1 MRFRFNTFLFFLVCA
16 VGVSSGARI
25 KDIVEIQGVRGNPL
39 MGTGLVVG
47 LNATGDTAVPSRQ
60 MLSSLLQRE
69 GGMTFSPSTLGSGSI
84 AVVIVTAELGP
95 WDRVGSRIDI
105 NVSAVGDATSLQG
118 GVLLATELKGLDGRV
133 YAVARTASISTA
145 SWTVEGKTGSKAA
158 KNHPTVGRIPGGA
171 YVEKEELSSFI
182 ETVGQQRY
190 ITLNLRD
197 SDFTTAERIRQAIEI
212 GYPGSTFV
220 VDAGTIKVRIPP
232 GVGRTDAAGFVDH
245 ITSFDVEVDMPA
257 IVVIN
262 ERTGTIVAGGHVG
275 ISETAVAQ
283 GSLVVKIKE
292 QKFVSQP
299 IAPFTEGATT
309 EVVEDSSLSVEEEQG
324 HLIRVPR
331 VVTVTELANALNAI
345 GATPRDMIAIF
356 NALKVA
362 GALQAKIEMM

>member
-1 MRFRFNTFLFFLVCA
+1 MRFRLMTFILFLVCA
-16 VGVSSGARI
+16 VPAARSARV
-25 KDIVEIQGVRGNPL
+25 KDIVEIQGIRGNPL

-47 LNATGDTAVPSRQ
+47 LNATGDKAVPSRQ

-69 GGMTFSPSTLGSGSI
+69 GGMTFSPTTLGTGSI
-84 AVVIVTAELGP
+84 AVVVVTAELGP

-118 GVLLATELKGLDGRV
+118 GVLLATELKGLDGQV

-145 SWTVEGKTGSKAA
+145 SWTVEGKTGSKVA

-182 ETVGQQRY
+182 ETIGQQRY
-190 ITLNLRD
+190 ITLTLRNG
-197 SDFTTAERIRQAIEI
+197 DFTTAERIRQAVEVV
-212 GYPGSTFV
+212 YPESTFV
-220 VDAGTIKVRIPP
+220 ADAGTIKVKIPP
-232 GVGRTDAAGFVDH
+232 RVGRVDAAGFVDH
-245 ITSFDVEVDMPA
+245 ITSLDVEVDMPA

-309 EVVEDSSLSVEEEQG
+309 EVVEDSSLSVEEDEG

>member
-1 MRFRFNTFLFFLVCA
+1 MKFGLKTFVFFLACA
-16 VGVSSGARI
+16 VPAVRGARV
-25 KDIVEIQGVRGNPL
+25 KDIVEIQGIRGNPL

-47 LNATGDTAVPSRQ
+47 LNATGDKAVPSRQ

-69 GGMTFSPSTLGSGSI
+69 GGMTFSPSTLGVGSI
-84 AVVIVTAELGP
+84 AVVVVTAELGP

-105 NVSAVGDATSLQG
+105 NVSADGDATNLQG
-118 GVLLATELKGLDGRV
+118 GVLLATELKGLDGQV
-133 YAVARTASISTA
+133 YAVARAASISTA
-145 SWTVEGKTGSKAA
+145 SWTVEGKTGSKVA

-182 ETVGQQRY
+182 ETIGQQRY
-190 ITLNLRD
+190 ITFNLRNG
-197 SDFTTAERIRQAIEI
+197 DFTTAERIRQAVEI
-212 GYPGSTFV
+212 VYPASAFV
-220 VDAGTIKVRIPP
+220 ADAGTIKVRMPP
-232 GVGRTDAAGFVDH
+232 QVSRLDAAGFVDR
-245 ITSFDVEVDMPA
+245 ITSLDVEVDMPA

-262 ERTGTIVAGGHVG
+262 ERTGTIVVGGHVG

-309 EVVEDSSLSVEEEQG
+309 EVVEDTSLSVEEDEG
-324 HLIRVPR
+324 HFIRMPP

>member
-1 MRFRFNTFLFFLVCA
+1 MRFRLTTFVLFLACA
-16 VGVSSGARI
+16 VPAVRGARV
-25 KDIVEIQGVRGNPL
+25 KDIVEIQGIRGNPL

-47 LNATGDTAVPSRQ
+47 LNATGDSAVPSRQ

-69 GGMTFSPSTLGSGSI
+69 GGMTFSPSTLGAGSI
-84 AVVIVTAELGP
+84 AIVVVTAELGP

-105 NVSAVGDATSLQG
+105 NVSAVGDAKSLQG
-118 GVLLATELKGLDGRV
+118 GVLLATELKGLDGEV
-133 YAVARTASISTA
+133 YAVARAASISTA
-145 SWTVEGKTGSKAA
+145 SWTVEGKTGSKMA

-182 ETVGQQRY
+182 ETIGQQRY
-190 ITLNLRD
+190 ITLNLRNG
-197 SDFTTAERIRQAIEI
+197 DFTTAERIRQAVEI
-212 GYPGSTFV
+212 VYPASTFV
-220 VDAGTIKVRIPP
+220 EDAGTIKVRMPP
-232 GVGRTDAAGFVDH
+232 QVSRGDAAGFVDH
-245 ITSFDVEVDMPA
+245 ITSIEVEVDMPA

-262 ERTGTIVAGGHVG
+262 ERTGTIVVGGYVG

-309 EVVEDSSLSVEEEQG
+309 AVVEDSSLSVEEEEG
-324 HLIRVPR
+324 HLIRVPQ